1 MTGWRSERTQSK
13 NRWNQKQWDEWKS
26 KQDWSPP
33 RRQIKASWA
42 DEYEKQLEVIKGH
55 YDGNDAAPTP
65 AVPTKRALI
74 HDFEKIEVKKQNAA
88 KLKAALAY
96 RATLSDNDGEVAE
109 SIDHKIRTYRMTAK
123 TGTPPDKLMQQSMEA
138 LAEAQVR
145 FARSTRHLQVSQDH
159 NAKAEQEVKRCQDE
173 LNDLRS
179 AASSPSSPSFAQSV
193 VQDYALQLAG
203 ALTAMRTAAA
213 FDETGRV
220 ILDPQML
227 DNLAGMVGSM
237 ASQTPP
243 KTPQAPASVQS
254 VDDSAMTEASDDYHT
269 TAEEEE
275 YFSDSAIAKYFAKI
289 RRRASA
295 TTSKPTNK
303 LVRAAAVDK
312 PKPPRNRKKIVP
324 ILLSPVTEKKSP
336 TVDLLDDGSLPGNS
350 DADSSHL

>member
-1 MTGWRSERTQSK
+1 
-13 NRWNQKQWDEWKS
+13 
-26 KQDWSPP
+26 
-33 RRQIKASWA
+33 
-42 DEYEKQLEVIKGH
+42 
-55 YDGNDAAPTP
+55 
-65 AVPTKRALI
+65 
-74 HDFEKIEVKKQNAA
+74 
-88 KLKAALAY
+88 
-96 RATLSDNDGEVAE
+96 
-109 SIDHKIRTYRMTAK
+109 
-123 TGTPPDKLMQQSMEA
+123 MQQSMEA

-289 RRRASA
+289 RRRAS
-295 TTSKPTNK
+295 TTTPKPTNK